1 MGRRGLVEEQ
11 TTKVARM
18 VKKSEDLT
26 MAGIFHTSI
35 IYHPTEGLIL
45 TGEEEMSRK
54 VMELIERG
62 GLKQSVTEAQ
72 LRAGNS
78 LNHFSSRRTKE
89 NILSKLFNC
98 VLPPLPMPLSEMRTL
113 VLLTTA
119 FGKLWEVELK
129 GTRFKIGDPCP
140 EKMKDWFKHG
150 DDVWS
155 CMKGTTH
162 TKELLA
168 ILKSKGMNLPDF
180 YRELLTAAYKARG
193 ADVQQFH
200 LERDTDQLQ
209 SLLEAQEEGREERPE
224 PEQQREDVDEQQR
237 RVEQQRLMEAQRLA
251 DGQRK
256 KAKTFELGLK
266 KRMSVGDLLTMHKEA
281 KTYNEK
287 TIVQVV
293 EKHYEDN
300 GRLKS
305 LSLSDGSNVSQSWKM
320 SRI

>member
-89 NILSKLFNC
+89 NFLSKLFNC

-140 EKMKDWFKHG
+140 EKLKDWFKHG
-150 DDVWS
+150 DN
-155 CMKGTTH
+155 
-162 TKELLA
+162 EPA
-168 ILKSKGMNLPDF
+168 RILQ
-180 YRELLTAAYKARG
+180 G
-193 ADVQQFH
+193 APH
-200 LERDTDQLQ
+200 C
-209 SLLEAQEEGREERPE
+209 S
-224 PEQQREDVDEQQR
+224 
-237 RVEQQRLMEAQRLA
+237 
-251 DGQRK
+251 
-256 KAKTFELGLK
+256 
-266 KRMSVGDLLTMHKEA
+266 
-281 KTYNEK
+281 
-287 TIVQVV
+287 I
-293 EKHYEDN
+293 
-300 GRLKS
+300 
-305 LSLSDGSNVSQSWKM
+305 
-320 SRI
+320 

>member
-1 MGRRGLVEEQ
+1 M
-11 TTKVARM
+11 
-18 VKKSEDLT
+18 
-26 MAGIFHTSI
+26 
-35 IYHPTEGLIL
+35 
-45 TGEEEMSRK
+45 
-54 VMELIERG
+54 
-62 GLKQSVTEAQ
+62 
-72 LRAGNS
+72 
-78 LNHFSSRRTKE
+78 
-89 NILSKLFNC
+89 SKLFNC

-140 EKMKDWFKHG
+140 EKLKDWFIHG
-150 DDVWS
+150 DN
-155 CMKGTTH
+155 
-162 TKELLA
+162 EPA
-168 ILKSKGMNLPDF
+168 RILQGAPHCSI
-180 YRELLTAAYKARG
+180 KARG

-209 SLLEAQEEGREERPE
+209 SLLDAQEEGREERPE

-305 LSLSDGSNVSQSWKM
+305 LSQSDGSNVSHNVIPMNDAAAEGMNEFRKFELMEINLVHIKKDSLILEDIDQLRLQAFLDAEQFKNF
-320 SRI
+320 